1 MGKREARVE
10 ARPRS
15 AKKKRGSHSTLFA
28 DLAAEP
34 GNTTAVEGQVLA
46 VFGGAV
52 PEVPNVM

>member
-1 MGKREARVE
+1 ME